1 MKLIKKIQTYL
12 IDIGLKKHI
21 SDEMYLRK
29 IYKNKLGKKL
39 NLDPP
44 VTFNEKLQWL
54 KINDRK
60 DIYTTMVDKYEVK
73 KYVASIIGEEYI
85 IPTLGIYEKFNEIIW
100 DNLPNR
106 FVMKCT
112 HDSGSVLVCTN
123 KTKVNIFK
131 ERIKFNLLMKR
142 NFYYRYREWPYK
154 NVKPRVIIEEFLDT
168 GKKEI
173 SDYKFW
179 CFNGEPKMCLVCTDR
194 KTELKETFFDMDW
207 NLLNLKRPNHNIDDT
222 IRKPRNFELMKELAR
237 KLSQNIPF
245 IRVDFYE
252 ISEKVFFGELTFY
265 PASGLKRFEPE
276 KWDKIL
282 GEMIVL
288 PAKR

>member
-1 MKLIKKIQTYL
+1 
-12 IDIGLKKHI
+12 
-21 SDEMYLRK
+21 
-29 IYKNKLGKKL
+29 
-39 NLDPP
+39 
-44 VTFNEKLQWL
+44 
-54 KINDRK
+54 
-60 DIYTTMVDKYEVK
+60 
-73 KYVASIIGEEYI
+73 
-85 IPTLGIYEKFNEIIW
+85 
-100 DNLPNR
+100 
-106 FVMKCT
+106 
-112 HDSGSVLVCTN
+112 
-123 KTKVNIFK
+123 
-131 ERIKFNLLMKR
+131 
-142 NFYYRYREWPYK
+142 
-154 NVKPRVIIEEFLDT
+154 
-168 GKKEI
+168 
-173 SDYKFW
+173 
-179 CFNGEPKMCLVCTDR
+179 
-194 KTELKETFFDMDW
+194 MDW